1 MCVLGFLGAVFG
13 VMMSFDKLK
22 WGCPK
27 CGRNGAVGGN
37 EVDDLFLECSS
48 CGVVFGSD
56 TKQWATSQVFLELCM
71 PSIAQ
76 LEKLLAA
83 EPGDP
88 FLWYGIA
95 QEYAKE
101 GSGGVEKALAAYD
114 KCLSLD
120 PLYCYAY
127 FHKARCLADA
137 GRVGEAVA
145 VVQAGLNAAKQAK
158 DSHAA
163 SELSG
168 LLDEIS

>member
-1 MCVLGFLGAVFG
+1 MQSLRSYPRARCEIKIL
-13 VMMSFDKLK
+13 S
-22 WGCPK
+22 
-27 CGRNGAVGGN
+27 
-37 EVDDLFLECSS
+37 LFLR
-48 CGVVFGSD
+48 
-56 TKQWATSQVFLELCM
+56 LLM

-83 EPGDP
+83 EPDDP
-88 FLWYGIA
+88 FLWYGLA
-95 QEYAKE
+95 QEHAKA
-101 GSGGVEKALAAYD
+101 GAGGVEKALAAYD

-145 VVQAGLNAAKQAK
+145 VVKAGLDAAKRAP
-158 DSHAA
+158 DSHAL

-168 LLDEIS
+168 LLDELT